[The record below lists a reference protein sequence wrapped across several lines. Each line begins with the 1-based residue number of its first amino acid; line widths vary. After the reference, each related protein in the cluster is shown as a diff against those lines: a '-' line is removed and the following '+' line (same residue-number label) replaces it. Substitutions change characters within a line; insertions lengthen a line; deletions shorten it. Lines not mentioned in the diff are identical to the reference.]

1 MIVKWLFMPCV
12 QPERAKNLVTGKKTN
27 EWQEKAIGRRISNES
42 AEA

>member
-1 MIVKWLFMPCV
+1 MAIYAL
-12 QPERAKNLVTGKKTN
+12 RATRAGENLVTGKKTN